1 MPTDQNIE
9 NTRLLNELA
18 AAQSMK
24 IQALKIAALEQL
36 LAKHDLKIYREY
48 ERTFTSNA
56 IRMLDCLN

>member
-18 AAQSMK
+18 AARFMK

-36 LAKHDLKIYREY
+36 LAKHALKIYREY
-48 ERTFTSNA
+48 ERTFNELRDA
-56 IRMLDCLN
+56 D